1 MDLYFIYKNVL
12 GKTEKSLRCIDIM
25 YLIKMSKKASNPNK
39 KPLILRILVLTLCA
53 LMVLGLV
60 ASAVAGMA
68 F

>member
-1 MDLYFIYKNVL
+1 MIK
-12 GKTEKSLRCIDIM
+12 ERI
-25 YLIKMSKKASNPNK
+25 IKMSKKVSNPNK